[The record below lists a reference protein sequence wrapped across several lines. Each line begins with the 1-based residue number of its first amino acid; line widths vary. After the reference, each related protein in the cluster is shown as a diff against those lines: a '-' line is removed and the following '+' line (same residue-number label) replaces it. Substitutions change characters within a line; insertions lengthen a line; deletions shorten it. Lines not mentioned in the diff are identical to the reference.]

1 MNTTTHENPGENWKS
16 NATSEK
22 FLPAIRSFLLPKMD
36 KCMKMFKIFFALA
49 FRWEVN
55 SVMLWLE
62 FRPFFEQHSN
72 LDNSLH
78 RCLWLCAKLYV
89 PYAIM
94 GWNSLKFTFESVFY
108 CPCLFNFTRYFMKR
122 PWVWEYDFR
131 NHFIV
136 KCASTLILVVTY
148 YWISKWQLGTPC

>member
-1 MNTTTHENPGENWKS
+1 MEENLQKQLNPIVGW
-16 NATSEK
+16 ATW
-22 FLPAIRSFLLPKMD
+22 SFLLPKMD

-89 PYAIM
+89 PYTIM
-94 GWNSLKFTFESVFY
+94 GYNSFLNSILRDLKTSRYAASKSADLTDMRFLNGTKNFEQHSNLDNSLHR
-108 CPCLFNFTRYFMKR
+108 CL
-122 PWVWEYDFR
+122 WL
-131 NHFIV
+131 
-136 KCASTLILVVTY
+136 CAKLYVPYTIM
-148 YWISKWQLGTPC
+148 G